1 MYLKSDAIKRRSDA
15 IEGPSNTIEDPSEAI
30 WRRSGGDLEAIWRRF
45 GGDILDHEGNVGS
58 FLEETFPL

>member
-15 IEGPSNTIEDPSEAI
+15 IEGPSNTIEDP
-30 WRRSGGDLEAIWRRF
+30 F

>member
-15 IEGPSNTIEDPSEAI
+15 IEGPSDTIEDPS
-30 WRRSGGDLEAIWRRF
+30 EAIWRRF